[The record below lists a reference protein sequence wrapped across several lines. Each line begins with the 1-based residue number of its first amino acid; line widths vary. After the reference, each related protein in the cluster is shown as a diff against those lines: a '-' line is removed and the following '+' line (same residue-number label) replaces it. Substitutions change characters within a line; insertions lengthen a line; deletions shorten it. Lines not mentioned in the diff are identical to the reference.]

1 MILKA
6 SESSINQLL
15 KEASILKGRERIVRI
30 SDYFLNTSYKKGTL
44 TGSINGT
51 EILTVNF
58 EEVDCMTFIEY
69 VEALRLSNDFS
80 SFIQNLR
87 FIRYFDGIVD
97 FTKRRHF
104 FTDWDFIKTVCNVTS
119 GIGGVH
125 RKRKFKELNKTEQ
138 EKKLIE
144 GLPSK
149 LREIDYIPISQIYSI
164 MSQLDSVFYCGFYT
178 SKKGLDVSHVGILI
192 KIEDSLILRHASSTI
207 GKVVDE
213 LFLEYIKD
221 KEGVIIYKPIFS

>member
-6 SESSINQLL
+6 IESAINQLL
-15 KEASILKGRERIVRI
+15 KQTSILKGRERILRI

-44 TGSINGT
+44 TGSINNT

-69 VEALRLSNDFS
+69 VEALRLSDDFT
-80 SFIQNLR
+80 SFIKNLR

-104 FTDWDFIKTVCNVTS
+104 FTDWNSLKTVFNVTS
-119 GIGGVH
+119 GIGGVYT
-125 RKRKFKELNKTEQ
+125 KRKFKELNKTEQ

-144 GLPSK
+144 GLPIK
-149 LREIDYIPISQIYSI
+149 LREIDYIPISHIYNIISKLNSI
-164 MSQLDSVFYCGFYT
+164 FYCGFYT
-178 SKKGLDVSHVGILI
+178 SKKGLDVTHVGILI
-192 KIEDSLILRHASSTI
+192 KRENSLVLRHASNNK

-213 LFLEYIKD
+213 PFLEYIKD
-221 KEGVIIYKPIFS
+221 KEGIIIYKPIF